1 MWESERQLWTDRRQE
16 RQKLMDEGGGMGERG
31 SPQRHGEEGLI
42 DSSASDGLPQ
52 QLSAA
57 LPIC

>member
-1 MWESERQLWTDRRQE
+1 MQE
-16 RQKLMDEGGGMGERG
+16 RQELMDEGGGMGERG

-57 LPIC
+57 LPVC